1 MIQDY
6 TQYVS
11 GNEFLNQNANVKN
24 AETDFDYNSFYRAYV
39 INNNDPQKL
48 GRIQIQ
54 IPAKGSGTTWAYPGL
69 FSGLGF
75 QTGAMI
81 LPPIGSIV
89 FVTFEY
95 SDEHK
100 PIYFGGIPS
109 RYASGKSQSYGPFI
123 NNGNARVVNDD
134 DIPFEYTGT
143 QQIIYK
149 SPQGNIIYIDDD
161 DAKNAIII
169 KNLYDQQFKIAREYD
184 MSDDTVN
191 NYIEMKFDDD
201 NYLQLKE
208 GSFKWVSD
216 GIDVPIGNVGNATTV
231 LWEVNE

>member
-11 GNEFLNQNANVKN
+11 GNDFLNKNADVKN
-24 AETDFDYNSFYRAYV
+24 AETNFDYNSFYRAYV

-54 IPAKGSGTTWAYPGL
+54 IPAKGSNTVWAYPGL

-75 QTGAMI
+75 QTGTMI
-81 LPPIGSIV
+81 LPPIGSLV

-100 PIYFGGIPS
+100 PIYFGGIPTK
-109 RYASGKSQSYGPFI
+109 YAEGKSQSYGPFI
-123 NNGNARVVNDD
+123 NNGNARKINDN

-149 SPQGNIIYIDDD
+149 SPQGNIIYIDDAD
-161 DAKNAIII
+161 SKNSIFI
-169 KNLYDQQFKIAREYD
+169 KNLYNQQFKIAREYNVVD
-184 MSDDTVN
+184 NTTN
-191 NYIEMKFDDD
+191 NYIEMRFNDD
-201 NYLQLKE
+201 NYLQLKD

-216 GIDVPIGNVGNATTV
+216 GVDVPIGNVGNAQTV
-231 LWEVNE
+231 LWEVD